1 MLLVNDCSC
10 LFSILKRDLFYLET
24 FLLNVLISIKII
36 YFFNFNDFFS
46 KFQNLRQKNIFIIKC
61 NQGGMCDLR
70 EKKNRNFCQN
80 LYQ

>member
-10 LFSILKRDLFYLET
+10 LFSILKIDLFYLET

-36 YFFNFNDFFS
+36 YFFNFNHFFLQIS
-46 KFQNLRQKNIFIIKC
+46 KLKTKNIFIIKC
-61 NQGGMCDLR
+61 NQGGMCNLR

>member
-24 FLLNVLISIKII
+24 FLPNVLISIKII

-46 KFQNLRQKNIFIIKC
+46 KFQNLRQKNILIIKC